1 MIGSRLATLR
11 PRPGRAVTCLVVG
24 VGIIAL
30 GVAGG
35 LPTLVPLAACPL
47 AIGSCLFFIGE
58 RRFQAR
64 FAPDA
69 LDISRPRQTIPYRSI
84 LEVRPLGP
92 PGKPRPHS
100 FPIQVVH
107 ARGGIV
113 IPPRLTAP
121 SERVYAFLGSF
132 VPERLPRIL
141 PPALEDYRV
150 EQEGTFG
157 ADRVWCY
164 GGRRG
169 TDLPR
174 VRGLRAPAARFPLP
188 ALGWVGLP
196 LPRPGGPGWW
206 GGAAA

>member
-1 MIGSRLATLR
+1 MIGDRVGMLR
-11 PRPGRAVTCLVVG
+11 PRPGRGVTCLVVG

-30 GVAGG
+30 GVGGG

-47 AIGSCLFFIGE
+47 AIGLCLFFIGE

-69 LDISRPRQTIPYRSI
+69 LDISGLRQTIPYRSI

-92 PGKPRPHS
+92 PGKPRPYS

-113 IPPRLTAP
+113 IPPPLTAP
-121 SERVYAFLGSF
+121 SQPASAFLPSF
-132 VPERLPRIL
+132 VPERPPRTL

-150 EQEGTFG
+150 EQQNTFG
-157 ADRVWCY
+157 ADRAC
-164 GGRRG
+164 
-169 TDLPR
+169 
-174 VRGLRAPAARFPLP
+174 
-188 ALGWVGLP
+188 
-196 LPRPGGPGWW
+196 
-206 GGAAA
+206 